1 MRPFAARLLPFAV
14 AGLAAVLSAHA
25 AAQSDASPAAAPNNR
40 LESAAVDA
48 LIANATGAAEETDE
62 ITVKGKKDELGRYRL
77 KMTQSRDKLVETF
90 NRVNSN
96 DDNDVKCRTEKPT
109 GSRLGHSVCRS
120 KAEEDANANAAK
132 GLLDSWL
139 YNAGQFHAPRG
150 PSGQPM
156 ATGGAQVNALAGGSK
171 STQEG
176 AAGAYAARDQLE
188 AEFKKLMEQ
197 NRQLYRAVVEYVEAK
212 DDYNKARG
220 AGPVVF
226 DESHP
231 KPQ

>member
-1 MRPFAARLLPFAV
+1 MRAFAERLLPFAV
-14 AGLAAVLSAHA
+14 AGLAAVLSAQA
-25 AAQSDASPAAAPNNR
+25 AAQSDAAPAAPSNR
-40 LESAAVDA
+40 LESTAVDA
-48 LIANATGAAEETDE
+48 LIANATGATEEADE
-62 ITVKGKKDELGRYRL
+62 ITVKGQKDELARYRL

-156 ATGGAQVNALAGGSK
+156 ATGGVQVNALAGGSK

-220 AGPVVF
+220 AGDVVF
-226 DESHP
+226 DASHP
-231 KPQ
+231 RPE